1 MTARKHI
8 LKLIL
13 LLTILNTYTKT
24 QAQTIDLPYHSTKLD
39 EKPTFPGGFDEF
51 YKFVGTNYK
60 MPEIKDLQ
68 GKVYVT
74 FVIDID
80 GSIVDIKI
88 LRDIGYGT
96 GEEAIRVLKNSP
108 KWNPGKQNGQ
118 TVRVLYSLPITIQ
131 TSNKISEKVYL
142 TKDVFEKPTY
152 PGGIQNFYTD
162 LSKLY
167 KTPEIEGLKGKIYV
181 TFIVET
187 DGRLTNTKILRDI
200 GYGTGEEAL
209 RSIALLKKW
218 IPAKLENGTI
228 VRAAYS
234 LPITIQSED

>member
-8 LKLIL
+8 FKLIL

-80 GSIVDIKI
+80 GSVVDIKI

-96 GEEAIRVLKNSP
+96 GEEAIRVLQNSP

-131 TSNKISEKVYL
+131 TSNKTSGKVYL

-152 PGGIQNFYTD
+152 PGGMQNFYTD

-167 KTPEIEGLKGKIYV
+167 KTLEIEGLKGKMYV

-187 DGRLTNTKILRDI
+187 DGRLTNTKIIKDI

-228 VRAAYS
+228 VRTVYS
-234 LPITIQSED
+234 LPITIQSEE